1 MCLGAIK
8 KFLILFR
15 VVFGWD
21 FIFTLLRILFNFDVL
36 KKTFGIQKQF
46 LAFILSLGQNH
57 VNYIEKY
64 KKFCYRISFAIKI

>member
-36 KKTFGIQKQF
+36 KKLLESKNNFQLLF
-46 LAFILSLGQNH
+46 SP
-57 VNYIEKY
+57 
-64 KKFCYRISFAIKI
+64 